1 MKDESTLYEKIFHTD
16 AVANYNYEMK
26 SRITKLYDYML
37 EDIPGDLIP
46 PAVTDQEVE
55 EKLKALEVK
64 YMVVVENPENV
75 ETDDSVLCECLTE
88 NAFDNRKIC
97 LYPGKKLPGAERAEQ
112 DVLGVGIN
120 KTFCTEL
127 CGKKIEL
134 AVLKISRL
142 EDVVITDDLVKKEG
156 IEGVETIAA
165 YRNWCRHMLELDKK
179 NKAAQNV
186 IGFFFK
192 RILDKSEFEIDQQEK
207 KNWTYDRAKMFLE
220 LDSANNRNG
229 NEIIKD
235 SDLMQAELVQRAK
248 EMEGSFNEYLAYVA
262 ISQGAGVKYGPEEA
276 AKVIEDS
283 AKAAKMDF
291 EDAMRHVNMRHLLE
305 IVYMNSTK
313 DILIQNALK
322 KLQDVED

>member
-1 MKDESTLYEKIFHTD
+1 
-16 AVANYNYEMK
+16 
-26 SRITKLYDYML
+26 
-37 EDIPGDLIP
+37 
-46 PAVTDQEVE
+46 
-55 EKLKALEVK
+55 
-64 YMVVVENPENV
+64 
-75 ETDDSVLCECLTE
+75 
-88 NAFDNRKIC
+88 
-97 LYPGKKLPGAERAEQ
+97 
-112 DVLGVGIN
+112 
-120 KTFCTEL
+120 
-127 CGKKIEL
+127 
-134 AVLKISRL
+134 
-142 EDVVITDDLVKKEG
+142 VKKEG

-165 YRNWCRHMLELDKK
+165 YRNWCRRMLELDKK
-179 NKAAQNV
+179 NKSAQKI

-192 RILDKSEFEIDQQEK
+192 RVIDKSEFEIDQQEK